1 MSSEI
6 FRDRTEG
13 ATARRQD
20 LLRRRRDEFVMMP
33 HAIRRVFVARRARIA
48 ASLAICATGAVFVT
62 TALSASFAKA
72 IASHMPGI
80 NPAVLSTFVVAM
92 WVIGALAFTLSRA
105 RGEHQFAVQMSKY
118 VLPGEDLDHDL
129 ERLSH
134 ENPDDI
140 ARGMAHR
147 LEVKSA
153 ALPLLAAGFI
163 LPMTAL
169 YIYQGIRAGG
179 WPSITDY
186 EASLV
191 LHTKAF
197 VGTAI
202 AGVVSA
208 VIMTRRFARLP
219 AVAPVGA
226 ALALGLGIFAIEGT
240 TWLAGIAL
248 LFATAAA
255 IAWRLRKERRLL
267 ETEDPAAGSELFTI
281 RGMLRSIASA
291 ARTVRKHAFATQHR
305 RIFVWGTTALL
316 VLFGFTMA
324 QVRGD
329 RNMPNKAAARV
340 APQVDLKT
348 PVVMK
353 SGSTYRIEHMGDGR
367 LKISMTIVDSQPV
380 DIAFPGV
387 ATIPPTWAA
396 KLDVHITQY
405 ASSLRVTAFPDEDG
419 ARVETL
425 SAAQVDATFSQAA
438 CDIAMHDLALQ
449 VQTQVPGEY
458 TLYVTPVLA
467 PAGC

>member
-1 MSSEI
+1 
-6 FRDRTEG
+6 
-13 ATARRQD
+13 
-20 LLRRRRDEFVMMP
+20 
-33 HAIRRVFVARRARIA
+33 VFVARRARIA

-62 TALSASFAKA
+62 TALSASLAKT

-80 NPAVLSTFVVAM
+80 NPAVLSSFVVVM

-118 VLPGEDLDHDL
+118 VLPGDDLDQDL

-163 LPMTAL
+163 LPVTAL
-169 YIYQGIRAGG
+169 YLYQGIRAGG

-186 EASLV
+186 EASLA

-202 AGVVSA
+202 AGVVFA

-226 ALALGLGIFAIEGT
+226 VLALGVGIFAIEGT
-240 TWLAGIAL
+240 TWLAGTSL
-248 LFATAAA
+248 LLATAAA
-255 IAWRLRKERRLL
+255 IAWRLGRERALL

-281 RGMLRSIASA
+281 RGMLRSVASA
-291 ARTVRKHAFATQHR
+291 TRTVRKHVFATRER
-305 RIFVWGTTALL
+305 RLFVWGTTAFL
-316 VLFGFTMA
+316 VVLGFTLSRTFPEKSAPTAA
-324 QVRGD
+324 Q
-329 RNMPNKAAARV
+329 V
-340 APQVDLKT
+340 APQVDRETPVVMNT

-353 SGSTYRIEHMGDGR
+353 SGSTYTIEHMGDSR
-367 LKISMTIVDSQPV
+367 LKVTITIVNSEPV
-380 DIAFPGV
+380 DIAFPGLSTV
-387 ATIPPTWAA
+387 PQTWAA
-396 KLDVHITQY
+396 KLDVQLAQY
-405 ASSLRVTAFPDEDG
+405 SSALRVVGFPDEPG
-419 ARVETL
+419 ARIETL
-425 SAAQVDATFSQAA
+425 AASQLDASFSQVA
-438 CDIAMHDLALQ
+438 CDLATHDLALR
-449 VQTQVPGEY
+449 VQAQEPGQY
-458 TLYVTPVLA
+458 TIFVAPVLA

>member
-1 MSSEI
+1 
-6 FRDRTEG
+6 
-13 ATARRQD
+13 
-20 LLRRRRDEFVMMP
+20 MMP

-48 ASLAICATGAVFVT
+48 ASIAICATGAAFVA
-62 TALSASFAKA
+62 TALSASLAHA
-72 IASHMPGI
+72 IAGHMPGI
-80 NPAVLSTFVVAM
+80 NPAVLSTFVVVM

-118 VLPGEDLDHDL
+118 VLPGDDLDHDL

-163 LPMTAL
+163 LPVTAL
-169 YIYQGIRAGG
+169 YIYQGVRAGG

-186 EASLV
+186 EASLA

-202 AGVVSA
+202 AGVVCA

-226 ALALGLGIFAIEGT
+226 LLALGVGGFAIAGT
-240 TWLAGIAL
+240 PWLAGIAL
-248 LFATAAA
+248 LLATAAA
-255 IAWRLRKERRLL
+255 IAWRLREERTLL
-267 ETEDPAAGSELFTI
+267 ETEDPAAGSELFTL
-281 RGMLRSIASA
+281 RGMLRSVAGA
-291 ARTVRKHAFATQHR
+291 ARAVRKHVFATQHR
-305 RIFVWGTTALL
+305 RTFMWGTSAFL
-316 VLFGFTMA
+316 VLIGFALSRSQTDA
-324 QVRGD
+324 KVER
-329 RNMPNKAAARV
+329 AAAHA
-340 APQVDLKT
+340 APSVDLTT

-367 LKISMTIVDSQPV
+367 LKISMTIVDSQPI

-387 ATIPPTWAA
+387 ATIPPTWQA
-396 KLDVHITQY
+396 KLDVHIVQY
-405 ASSLRVTAFPDEDG
+405 ASSLRVTAFPDEPG

-425 SAAQVDATFSQAA
+425 AAAQLDASFSQIA

-449 VQTQVPGEY
+449 VQAQVPGEY
-458 TLYVTPVLA
+458 TLYVTPVLV